1 MTNLAGGCQ
10 CGAIRFLVTCAP
22 TSTYICHCRMCQKA
36 AGGPF
41 GCFAIVPAAHFNW
54 TRGSAAQWASSS
66 FGVRQF
72 CAACGTQVGYRYF
85 DEREQY
91 LTLGSFDDFQ
101 ADIIAPTIQFGI
113 ESKVAWVD
121 HLANL
126 PSNDTEQ
133 SVSLEKLKNIINYQ
147 HPDHDTDAHWIPRPP
162 EKD

>member
-1 MTNLAGGCQ
+1 
-10 CGAIRFLVTCAP
+10 
-22 TSTYICHCRMCQKA
+22 MCQKT

-54 TRGSAAQWASSS
+54 TRGSPTQWASSS

-91 LTLGSFDDFQ
+91 LTLGSLDDFQ
-101 ADIIAPTIQFGI
+101 ADIIAPAI
-113 ESKVAWVD
+113 

-126 PSNDTEQ
+126 PGNDSEQ
-133 SVSLEKLKNIINYQ
+133 SMSLEKLKNIINYQ